1 MQQRTIIKHVHVTE
15 KTNVLV
21 NLANA
26 TSNKC
31 LARCKTSQY
40 VFVVDRDANKHMIK
54 KAFEELYKDVHV
66 TSVNTINCKG
76 KQKRVRGRMGRTSS
90 WKKAIITL
98 REGETIDLTV

>member
-1 MQQRTIIKHVHVTE
+1 MQRTIIKHIHVTE
-15 KTNVLV
+15 KTNVLQ

-26 TSNKC
+26 TSNKS
-31 LARCKTSQY
+31 LAKCQRSQY
-40 VFVVDRDANKHMIK
+40 VFVVHPDANKHMIK
-54 KAFEELYKDVHV
+54 EAFQELYKDVHV

-76 KQKRVRGRMGRTSS
+76 KTKRVRGRMGKTSS